1 MSDSCKCICFYNKE
15 LLTWCTFGSLTAL
28 QQFTTVFSL
37 IVCSSNPFWQKF
49 SRFKGMLSV
58 KFSDVSLAQKS
69 SIFKRA
75 LSVMFGDVNVSGPDM
90 LGAPK
95 VHDPKV
101 GLTNKIDFKKD
112 VICLDMT

>member
-1 MSDSCKCICFYNKE
+1 
-15 LLTWCTFGSLTAL
+15 
-28 QQFTTVFSL
+28 
-37 IVCSSNPFWQKF
+37 
-49 SRFKGMLSV
+49 
-58 KFSDVSLAQKS
+58 
-69 SIFKRA
+69 
-75 LSVMFGDVNVSGPDM
+75 MFGDVNVSGPDM